1 MAMKKFKM
9 LNLICESCTLTSKEK
24 LVAQYFVYKSNQS
37 GECYPSVNTIAK
49 HCGVSDRTVQR
60 ATKKLQEKNFI
71 TIEKRIYRGRQSS
84 NEYKLNTNI
93 TNDNEIEVVEATE
106 NCLVFEIVS
115 IDELLMEASVKTEVH
130 AQGLE
135 WPVYDE
141 SDTEVFMSYNENQ
154 DDHNIPII
162 YESTQQLVFIN
173 IPEHKAITIEKK
185 KDVRESVDLCWN
197 IKWLLILKLNEA
209 FLCFDFL
216 MRNDIELCEYGWYI
230 KENLASTKYI
240 RIIIVIFKVG
250 FFMPLLGVTW

>member
-71 TIEKRIYRGRQSS
+71 TIEKRTYRGRQSS

-93 TNDNEIEVVEATE
+93 TNDNEIEAVEVTAD
-106 NCLVFEIVS
+106 CLVFEIVS

-130 AQGLE
+130 TQGSK

-141 SDTEVFMSYNENQ
+141 SNHEVITNYNENK
-154 DDHNIPII
+154 DDLNIPII
-162 YESTQQLVFIN
+162 YESKQQLVFN
-173 IPEHKAITIEKK
+173 IPECKTIAIKEKD
-185 KDVRESVDLCWN
+185 DVRESVHLCWN
-197 IKWLLILKLNEA
+197 IKWLLIMNLNEA
-209 FLCFDFL
+209 FLCFDIIL
-216 MRNDIELCEYGWYI
+216 RNDIELCECYWYI
-230 KENLASTKYI
+230 TENLASTKYI
-240 RIIIVIFKVG
+240 RVIIMIFEVE